1 MSRFEVDLTGSRL
14 EKVGNEGI
22 EIVQVSSFFKDSDAV
37 TQAAKSHEFS
47 RINPHYPGV
56 RAPVEPELLDQLCG
70 AVARLADVHFGKL
83 MGRWTGDAWY
93 SIVTNPPASLKPL
106 QRFPHF
112 DGFDD
117 NLFAVMV
124 YVNHSGHGGTAFY
137 RQKSTGFET
146 ITEERFPIYKEQLEA
161 DVRANGLPPA
171 RYFSEGAAYF
181 DKIVDLG
188 AAYNS
193 LILYPGKALHSG
205 VIDNALPLPSDPESG
220 RLTINGFFRPA

>member
-56 RAPVEPELLDQLCG
+56 RAPVEPELLAQLN
-70 AVARLADVHFGKL
+70 ASVAQLAADHFEL
-83 MGRWTGDAWY
+83 PVRPWMGQAWY
-93 SIVTNPPASLKPL
+93 SIVTTQASQLTPI
-106 QRFPHF
+106 QRLPHF
-112 DGFDD
+112 DGFDE
-117 NLFAVMV
+117 NQLAIMI
-124 YVNHSGHGGTAFY
+124 YLNRTGHGGTAFY
-137 RQKSTGFET
+137 RQSMTGFET

-171 RYFSEGAAYF
+171 RYFSEGAACF